1 MVVYSGITI
10 QIRHYTI
17 HISTTFYT
25 NTPITTTYTHIIH
38 IQLPT
43 IHTIPY
49 HPIQHPIPYYST
61 HYTHYYTPPP
71 FPPLPA
77 HATRLQTNH
86 CLPVSGG
93 QTASSPW
100 SSWSPW
106 SNSAFKPS
114 ETLAAWSVVRGPSI
128 GCSPLI
134 HSNSP
139 HSPLTTHHSPRL
151 TPPPPPPKRNRSD
164 LQQQNDNPRHLL
176 LPKKNRRRSPSF
188 APRLA
193 SFFDPLKQSPKY
205 PSAASFVSSPIPTT
219 KQNASRS
226 PLPYELNCSQK
237 FNHPTTTLL

>member
-10 QIRHYTI
+10 QFRHYTI

-25 NTPITTTYTHIIH
+25 NTPIATTYTHIIH

-139 HSPLTTHHSPRL
+139 QLTTHHSPRL
-151 TPPPPPPKRNRSD
+151 TPPPPPPPPPKRNRSD
-164 LQQQNDNPRHLL
+164 LQQQNDNPKHLL
-176 LPKKNRRRSPSF
+176 LPKKIADVHLHSLLDWQASSILSNNLPNIPRLHPSFPVRVPPPNKTPADRRSH
-188 APRLA
+188 
-193 SFFDPLKQSPKY
+193 
-205 PSAASFVSSPIPTT
+205 T
-219 KQNASRS
+219 N
-226 PLPYELNCSQK
+226 
-237 FNHPTTTLL
+237 